1 MLAQG
6 VPGSPTRAAFAR
18 VGVVKPWVDWEKLTS
33 PFRDGTVLTFPLAAG
48 TLIRG
53 AAQGNSLLRLSLRSE
68 EQDVQIANH
77 RQRKGMMGPDTVSD
91 EPLRQRNDYT
101 LTMAVFNSLEPSPV
115 NGPIPSMPSVKMVA
129 ETPCYSILVP

>member
-1 MLAQG
+1 
-6 VPGSPTRAAFAR
+6 
-18 VGVVKPWVDWEKLTS
+18 
-33 PFRDGTVLTFPLAAG
+33 
-48 TLIRG
+48 
-53 AAQGNSLLRLSLRSE
+53 
-68 EQDVQIANH
+68 
-77 RQRKGMMGPDTVSD
+77 MMGPDTVSD